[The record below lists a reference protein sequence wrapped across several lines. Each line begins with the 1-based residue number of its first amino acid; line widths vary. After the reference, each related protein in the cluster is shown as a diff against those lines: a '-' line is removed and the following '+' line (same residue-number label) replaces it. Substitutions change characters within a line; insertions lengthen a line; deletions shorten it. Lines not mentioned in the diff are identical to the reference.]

1 MPKPKQIEIESFV
14 DGGKLTKNRE
24 QIEDAISQFEGK
36 PISIVVKRPFKQRS
50 DRQNRYYWGV
60 LVEHWRN
67 LLREEWGEILAPDE
81 VHEFLKTNLN
91 YEEFVDEE
99 TGEVM
104 INSTTGSPIRKPKS
118 TKENTTMS
126 QEDYHEAI
134 RQLAYEMF
142 GAQIP
147 LPHAKLKAQF

>member
-1 MPKPKQIEIESFV
+1 MPRAKQIEVESFV

-36 PISIVVKRPFKQRS
+36 PISIIIKRPFKQRS

-67 LLREEWGEILAPDE
+67 LLREEWGDILAPDE

-104 INSTTGSPIRKPKS
+104 INRSTGSPIRKPRS
-118 TKENTTMS
+118 TKENTTIS

-147 LPHAKLKAQF
+147 LPDAKLKAQF

>member
-1 MPKPKQIEIESFV
+1 MPRPKQIEIESFV

-36 PISIVVKRPFKQRS
+36 PISIMVKRPFKQRS

-118 TKENTTMS
+118 TKENTTVS
-126 QEDYHEAI
+126 QEDYHESI
-134 RQLAYEMF
+134 RRLAYEMF

-147 LPHAKLKAQF
+147 LPDAKLKAQF